1 MSLKFAIAC
10 FAIIAALA
18 LIATDATAGR
28 GAVPSPGT
36 WRWPPYAEGGNMPKT
51 TCGYVQVNPYPY
63 SPRRQAQWIYQCR
76 WKRVRS
82 TRGALRASGHLES
95 TAQINAKTCH
105 PTVALKRRSA
115 VAALPTAAASVGWRP
130 SAERFPMP
138 RRLRSSAG
146 LESSASAWRR
156 RRPKV

>member
-63 SPRRQAQWIYQCR
+63 SPRRQARWIYQCR
-76 WKRVRS
+76 
-82 TRGALRASGHLES
+82 
-95 TAQINAKTCH
+95 
-105 PTVALKRRSA
+105 
-115 VAALPTAAASVGWRP
+115 
-130 SAERFPMP
+130 
-138 RRLRSSAG
+138 
-146 LESSASAWRR
+146 
-156 RRPKV
+156 

>member
-10 FAIIAALA
+10 FAIVAAPA

-63 SPRRQAQWIYQCR
+63 NPRRQARWIYQCR
-76 WKRVRS
+76 
-82 TRGALRASGHLES
+82 
-95 TAQINAKTCH
+95 
-105 PTVALKRRSA
+105 
-115 VAALPTAAASVGWRP
+115 
-130 SAERFPMP
+130 
-138 RRLRSSAG
+138 
-146 LESSASAWRR
+146 
-156 RRPKV
+156 